1 MAITNIKLK
10 PINALIFAS
19 IFLLTAC
26 GGSGSSS
33 NEGPSPT
40 PTPTPTPI
48 PTDLKDAVTQEYD
61 ISIDDSIIF
70 SLPNAQS
77 VALFDGT
84 SGNLY
89 ALENTQ
95 DPQIQVDVVGTNDE
109 KVDGAIDIIRAHARK
124 RVIKQPTVPPTEMGE
139 FFTPIMVDVLVGG
152 ATVFVVNVDRF
163 EKI

>member
-33 NEGPSPT
+33 NEGPRPT

-61 ISIDDSIIF
+61 ISIVDSIIF
-70 SLPNAQS
+70 
-77 VALFDGT
+77 F
-84 SGNLY
+84 
-89 ALENTQ
+89 
-95 DPQIQVDVVGTNDE
+95 
-109 KVDGAIDIIRAHARK
+109 
-124 RVIKQPTVPPTEMGE
+124 
-139 FFTPIMVDVLVGG
+139 
-152 ATVFVVNVDRF
+152 AT
-163 EKI
+163 

>member
-61 ISIDDSIIF
+61 ISIGDSIIF

-77 VALFDGT
+77 VALFDGA

-109 KVDGAIDIIRAHARK
+109 KAITSKSGNYRYEVNPFELKLPYEVSLRLLIKKDMK
-124 RVIKQPTVPPTEMGE
+124 R
-139 FFTPIMVDVLVGG
+139 FHH
-152 ATVFVVNVDRF
+152 
-163 EKI
+163 